1 MLDSDCFIEL
11 GMGEKRDELMHNEA
25 SMEQHRKHQLCLD
38 LNYVL
43 GKYLNFKRNFD
54 FAFKHTYES
63 FIGQT
68 ISLTV
73 LH

>member
-43 GKYLNFKRNFD
+43 GKYLNFKRN
-54 FAFKHTYES
+54 
-63 FIGQT
+63 
-68 ISLTV
+68 
-73 LH
+73 